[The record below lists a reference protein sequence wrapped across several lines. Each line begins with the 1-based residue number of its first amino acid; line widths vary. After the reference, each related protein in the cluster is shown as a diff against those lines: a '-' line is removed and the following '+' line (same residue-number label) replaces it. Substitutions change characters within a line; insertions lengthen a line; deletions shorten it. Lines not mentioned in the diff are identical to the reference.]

1 LGGKQNAP
9 PLERNPVQ
17 HTSAYV
23 LKGRVKRRRGFK

>member
-1 LGGKQNAP
+1 MRGKEHF
-9 PLERNPVQ
+9 PLMERNPVQ